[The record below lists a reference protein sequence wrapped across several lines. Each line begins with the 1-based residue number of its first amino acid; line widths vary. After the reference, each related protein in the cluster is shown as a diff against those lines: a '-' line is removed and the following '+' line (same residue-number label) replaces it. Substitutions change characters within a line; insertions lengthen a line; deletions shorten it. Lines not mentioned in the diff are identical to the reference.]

1 MPRADK
7 AAQVDQKTAPPCTT
21 QLFCTPLP
29 KAWQNTSRTALKTT
43 TPAVLSKVISAHST
57 EGLIDTMRF
66 RFPMRI
72 APGDRHRL
80 EQNPEWELKRRKKYK
95 DEKGKKKWY
104 KMLSWYLF
112 VHKATGATVRMSE
125 KSTRI
130 TFSPIRVLERSHNL
144 YTERPTVEQVR
155 SVIKDMTTGLF
166 PSTSKLRKQPWNLLH
181 IALTR
186 NLYLGSLRDFIFQF
200 VGMAWWK
207 HSHSKDR
214 IEDRIEDLL
223 GRLQLTWANTK
234 RGNKKRLT
242 LYGKLL
248 EMVAHYFKH
257 DPAEANVA
265 AGIMRVESSYYGSNY
280 LEKLAPYL
288 PPGDDIHIRIGGE
301 LVGFNLDYQGL
312 HAAMLSDLLG
322 LLPTKA
328 RTKTE
333 ERSMVRRNKILA
345 VGMLIMLAY
354 PKARLSL
361 LFRRN

>member
-1 MPRADK
+1 MSRADK
-7 AAQVDQKTAPPCTT
+7 AAQVATKPAPPCTT
-21 QLFCTPLP
+21 QVFCTPLP
-29 KAWQNTSRTALKTT
+29 KAWQNTSRTALRTI
-43 TPAVLSKVISAHST
+43 TPAVLSKVVSAHSA

-66 RFPMRI
+66 RFAMRI

-80 EQNPEWELKRRKKYK
+80 EQNPEWELKKRKKYK
-95 DEKGKKKWY
+95 DEKGKGKWY

-112 VHKATGATVRMSE
+112 VHKATGATVKMTE
-125 KSTRI
+125 KSTKI

-144 YTERPTVEQVR
+144 YTERPTVEQLR

-166 PSTSKLRKQPWNLLH
+166 PSTSELRKQPWNLLH

-186 NLYLGSLRDFIFQF
+186 NFQPHVLRDFIYQF
-200 VGMAWWK
+200 GGMIKKWK
-207 HSHSKDR
+207 HCQSKCRVTDDELR
-214 IEDRIEDLL
+214 HM
-223 GRLQLTWANTK
+223 QLTWANEK

-242 LYGKLL
+242 VYSKFL
-248 EMVAHYFKH
+248 ELVARYFRH
-257 DPAEANVA
+257 DPAQADIA
-265 AGIMRVESSYYGSNY
+265 LGIIRAESSYFGSNY

-288 PPGDDIHIRIGGE
+288 PPGDDIHILIGGE
-301 LVGFNLDYQGL
+301 LVGFNLNYQGL

-328 RTKTE
+328 RTKAE
-333 ERSMVRRNKILA
+333 ERSMVRRKKILA
-345 VGMLIMLAY
+345 VGILILLAY